1 MDAGDFRWF
10 LFQDALANPKLPS
23 AFSKSILRATKGE
36 PQAPE
41 IHRIPRSERHPYLF
55 RQADE
60 G

>member
-1 MDAGDFRWF
+1 MDAGKIIGFN
-10 LFQDALANPKLPS
+10 QDALANPKLPL
-23 AFSKSILRATKGE
+23 SILEVNPQSHKGE

-55 RQADE
+55 GQTDE